1 MKYSDSACCKF
12 GKTSSSTAPQK
23 KPTLHKILDPD
34 LDIEADF
41 ENATDTREDYSVR
54 VDLDRIEFMING
66 ILDQSNL

>member
-1 MKYSDSACCKF
+1 
-12 GKTSSSTAPQK
+12 
-23 KPTLHKILDPD
+23 LDPD